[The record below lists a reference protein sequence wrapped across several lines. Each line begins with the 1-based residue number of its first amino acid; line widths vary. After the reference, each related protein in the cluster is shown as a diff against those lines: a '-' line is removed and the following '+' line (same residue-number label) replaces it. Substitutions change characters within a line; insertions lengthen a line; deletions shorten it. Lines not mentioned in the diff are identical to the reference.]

1 MKKVLLLLA
10 GLTMS
15 VSAFA
20 GVDKLYGI
28 GQIEGW
34 GNFANGTVGQELTK
48 VEDGVFTWSGKVA
61 GTAYFA
67 FASELGSWDTINA
80 HRFAP
85 ATKDAPATV
94 GDNAMVANVDASWKI
109 QPGEYTFRIDTNNMV
124 LNITETGEVEKVIT
138 YVIHGQLD
146 GIADTDWKDYELTKE
161 NDDLWTANIT
171 PTVSGGE
178 FGVQKKINGS
188 NDDWFAAGV
197 TFDAQNTTFALTGDP
212 AGNCVLDV
220 TANQAYKF
228 TFVPSTATLTVV
240 GATVSAAAIETENA
254 PVEYFNLQGVRVA
267 NPENGLFIVRQGD
280 KVSKQ
285 MIR

>member
-1 MKKVLLLLA
+1 MKKVLLFLA

-15 VSAFA
+15 ASAFA

-34 GNFANGTVGQELTK
+34 GNFASGAVGQELTK
-48 VEDGVFTWSGKVA
+48 VEDGVFTWSGKVEKV
-61 GTAYFA
+61 AYFG
-67 FASELGSWDTINA
+67 FASEIGSWDVVNG
-80 HRFAP
+80 HRFSP
-85 ATKDAPATV
+85 AVKDAPAV
-94 GDNAMVANVDASWKI
+94 AGDNAMVANVDASWKI
-109 QPGEYTFRIDTNNMV
+109 EPGEYTFRIDTNNMI
-124 LNITETGEVEKVIT
+124 LNVTETGEVEKVIT
-138 YVIHGQLD
+138 YVVHGQLD
-146 GIADTDWKDYELTKE
+146 GIAETDWKDYPLNKE
-161 NDDLWTANIT
+161 SDDLWTATLT

-178 FGVQKKINGS
+178 FGVQQQINGAGS
-188 NDDWFAAGV
+188 EWYAAGV
-197 TFDAQNTTFALTGDP
+197 TFDAENSSFALTGDP